1 VGHPHFS
8 IIQNNGQSFQSKID
22 NCLETVLKFIG
33 LPSPSTFI
41 KKFLLIADKANYD
54 IVMPRNVKKEY
65 FNIEETF
72 LTFTADEQIDNVVR
86 KIGKNDSFIYYH
98 ETKLMWNQERI
109 VKKRQI
115 TAREYIELLEQKDSA
130 KKVIKKLRQCFIYDQ
145 QYFMVDTFLNH
156 KNFQFSILRIE
167 TTREA
172 QQIKI
177 PPFVK
182 VLREVTEEEIYET
195 RMISD

>member
-1 VGHPHFS
+1 
-8 IIQNNGQSFQSKID
+8 
-22 NCLETVLKFIG
+22 
-33 LPSPSTFI
+33 
-41 KKFLLIADKANYD
+41 
-54 IVMPRNVKKEY
+54 
-65 FNIEETF
+65 
-72 LTFTADEQIDNVVR
+72 
-86 KIGKNDSFIYYH
+86 
-98 ETKLMWNQERI
+98 
-109 VKKRQI
+109 
-115 TAREYIELLEQKDSA
+115 
-130 KKVIKKLRQCFIYDQ
+130 
-145 QYFMVDTFLNH
+145 MVDTFLNH